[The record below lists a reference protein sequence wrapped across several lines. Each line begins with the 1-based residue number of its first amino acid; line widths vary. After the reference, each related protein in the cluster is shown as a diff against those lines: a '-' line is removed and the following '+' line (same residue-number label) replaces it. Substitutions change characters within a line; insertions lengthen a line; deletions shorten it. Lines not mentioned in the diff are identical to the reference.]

1 MRTTMPPI
9 FVDEV
14 ISVNPNQGQPSVA
27 MKITAYSALVLSTI
41 LVFAWPLFLMFSA
54 FIFDAPITSKFDE
67 TKRFALL
74 IYVLSYPVGLLVGIG
89 YVIARRIGKPKGRT
103 WCTKW
108 TVFLFLLPII
118 QLSVPLLI
126 VAVAS
131 TFVT

>member
-1 MRTTMPPI
+1 MPPI

-108 TVFLFLLPII
+108 TVFFFLLPII

>member
-9 FVDEV
+9 SVDEV

-89 YVIARRIGKPKGRT
+89 YVIARRMGQPKGRT

-108 TVFLFLLPII
+108 TVFFFLLPII

-131 TFVT
+131 IFVT

>member
-9 FVDEV
+9 SVDEV

-74 IYVLSYPVGLLVGIG
+74 IYVLSYPVGLLVGIA
-89 YVIARRIGKPKGRT
+89 YVIARRTGQPKGRT

-108 TVFLFLLPII
+108 TVFFFLLPII

-126 VAVAS
+126 VTVAS
-131 TFVT
+131 LFVT

>member
-108 TVFLFLLPII
+108 TVFFFLLPII

>member
-1 MRTTMPPI
+1 MPPI
-9 FVDEV
+9 SVDEV
-14 ISVNPNQGQPSVA
+14 ISTNPNQDQPSVA

-74 IYVLSYPVGLLVGIG
+74 IYVLSYPVGLLAGIG
-89 YVIARRIGKPKGRT
+89 YVIARRMGQPKGRT

-108 TVFLFLLPII
+108 TVFFFLLPII

-131 TFVT
+131 IVVT

>member
-1 MRTTMPPI
+1 MPPI
-9 FVDEV
+9 SVDEV

-89 YVIARRIGKPKGRT
+89 YVIARRMGQPKRRT

-108 TVFLFLLPII
+108 TVFFFLLPII
-118 QLSVPLLI
+118 QLTVPLLI
-126 VAVAS
+126 VAVTS
-131 TFVT
+131 IFVT

>member
-9 FVDEV
+9 SVDEV

-89 YVIARRIGKPKGRT
+89 YVIARRMGQPKRRT

-108 TVFLFLLPII
+108 TVFFFLLPII
-118 QLSVPLLI
+118 QLTVPLLI
-126 VAVAS
+126 VAVTS
-131 TFVT
+131 IFVT